1 MAVARISV
9 ANVLKSV
16 IFATNGDI
24 VTLISR
30 DDVGSVGCRACFFEL
45 GSRRRQL
52 SAPGGNMENKEKL
65 LPEMSIP
72 SAEVSLRK
80 AFLEFTDDDVAVLE
94 GVNGIATHYADSV
107 IDDFYKHLLS
117 FEETRAFL
125 ADPAVLARVR
135 EMQKAYFTRLTQGNY
150 DEAYVAD
157 RIKIGRIHERI
168 GLPVKSY
175 FGMYCFYLRA
185 VLRRLRDEYVEMPE
199 RAFSAFDSLMKLTF
213 FDIGLAIDTY
223 IESREQTIQGQEE
236 AIREL
241 STPVLLLRPGLLL
254 LPIIGLIDTRRA
266 RQLTEQ
272 LLRSVRANR
281 AMVVVIDV
289 TGVPSVDTKVANHLV
304 QTVEAAG
311 LMGAV
316 SIVTGIAPDI
326 AQTMVRLGIDL
337 RRIRTVGDL
346 QSG

>member
-1 MAVARISV
+1 MAIHETLSTETSIS
-9 ANVLKSV
+9 S
-16 IFATNGDI
+16 
-24 VTLISR
+24 
-30 DDVGSVGCRACFFEL
+30 E
-45 GSRRRQL
+45 
-52 SAPGGNMENKEKL
+52 
-65 LPEMSIP
+65 
-72 SAEVSLRK
+72 EVQRRK
-80 AFLEFTDDDVAVLE
+80 AFLEFTDHDVAVLE
-94 GVNGIATHYADSV
+94 GVNDLATQYAESM
-107 IDDFYKHLLS
+107 IEDFYKHLMA
-117 FEETRAFL
+117 FEETRAFFS
-125 ADPAVLARVR
+125 DPELLKHVK
-135 EMQKAYFTRLTQGNY
+135 EQQKAYFMRLTRGRY
-150 DEAYVAD
+150 DQDYVAN
-157 RIKIGRIHERI
+157 RIRIGRVHEHV

-185 VLRRLRDEYVEMPE
+185 VLERLRKEFREAPDE
-199 RAFSAFDSLMKLTF
+199 AFVVFNSLMKLTF
-213 FDIGLAIDTY
+213 FDMGLAIDTY
-223 IESREQTIQGQEE
+223 IESRERTIQSQQE

-241 STPVLLLRPGLLL
+241 STPVLLLRPSLLL

-304 QTVEAAG
+304 QTVEAAR

-316 SIVTGIAPDI
+316 SIVSGIAPEI

-346 QSG
+346 QSGIEEAEQLLGYRVVKDTGIEDPHPKEMS

>member
-1 MAVARISV
+1 MTSQETLLTETSIS
-9 ANVLKSV
+9 S
-16 IFATNGDI
+16 
-24 VTLISR
+24 
-30 DDVGSVGCRACFFEL
+30 E
-45 GSRRRQL
+45 
-52 SAPGGNMENKEKL
+52 
-65 LPEMSIP
+65 
-72 SAEVSLRK
+72 EVQRRK
-80 AFLEFTDDDVAVLE
+80 AFLEFTDQDVAMLE
-94 GVNGIATHYADSV
+94 GINDLATQYAESM
-107 IDDFYKHLLS
+107 IDEFYGHLMA
-117 FEETRAFL
+117 FEETRAFFSD
-125 ADPAVLARVR
+125 ADLLRHVKEL
-135 EMQKAYFTRLTQGNY
+135 QKAYFMRLTQGHY
-150 DEAYVAD
+150 DQDYIAN
-157 RIKIGRIHERI
+157 RIKIGQVHEHV

-175 FGMYCFYLRA
+175 LGMYCFYLRA
-185 VLRRLRDEYVEMPE
+185 VMKRLRDEFGETPE
-199 RAFSAFDSLMKLTF
+199 RALEVFNSLMKLTF

-223 IESREQTIQGQEE
+223 IESRERTIQGQQE

-281 AMVVVIDV
+281 ATVVVIDV

-304 QTVEAAG
+304 QTVEAAR

-316 SIVTGIAPDI
+316 SIVSGIAPDI

-346 QSG
+346 QGGIEEAEHLLGYRVVKDGAPEAREAKEKS

>member
-1 MAVARISV
+1 MA
-9 ANVLKSV
+9 NHE
-16 IFATNGDI
+16 
-24 VTLISR
+24 TLPAETSISR
-30 DDVGSVGCRACFFEL
+30 E
-45 GSRRRQL
+45 
-52 SAPGGNMENKEKL
+52 
-65 LPEMSIP
+65 
-72 SAEVSLRK
+72 EVLRRK
-80 AFLEFTDDDVAVLE
+80 AFLEFTEDDVAVLE
-94 GVNGIATHYADSV
+94 GVNDLATQYAESM
-107 IDDFYKHLLS
+107 IEDFYKHLMA
-117 FEETRAFL
+117 FEETRTFF
-125 ADPAVLARVR
+125 ADPELLRHVK
-135 EMQKAYFTRLTQGNY
+135 EMQKAYFMRLTQGHY
-150 DEAYVAD
+150 DQEYVAN
-157 RIKIGRIHERI
+157 RIRIGQVHEHV

-185 VLRRLRDEYVEMPE
+185 VLKRLREEYGEAPE
-199 RAFSAFDSLMKLTF
+199 RAFTVFNSLMKLTF

-223 IESREQTIQGQEE
+223 IESRERTIEGQQE

-272 LLRSVRANR
+272 LLRSVRTNR
-281 AMVVVIDV
+281 AAVVVIDV

-304 QTVEAAG
+304 QTVEAAR

-316 SIVTGIAPDI
+316 SIVSGIAPDI

-346 QSG
+346 QSGIEEAERQLGYRVVQERAADSQGEKEGP